1 MHNRY
6 FIVIFVAHQQD
17 DKELHFI
24 NNLNRQQFERLLWL
38 NLWLNRSKFR
48 AKTDA

>member
-24 NNLNRQQFERLLWL
+24 NNLNRQQFEGLLWL
-38 NLWLNRSKFR
+38 KRSKFR